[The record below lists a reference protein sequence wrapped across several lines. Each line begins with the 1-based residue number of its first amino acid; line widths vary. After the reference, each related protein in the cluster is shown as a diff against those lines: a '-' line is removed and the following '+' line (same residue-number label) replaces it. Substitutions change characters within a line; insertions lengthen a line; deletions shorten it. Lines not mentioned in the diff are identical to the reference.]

1 MRYLIAISACLISMS
16 VFGQDVFIP
25 DPVFKDALINNVSIN
40 TNGDDEIQISEAN
53 AFEGDMYVSNLDISS
68 LVGIEAFT
76 SITYLS
82 AVSNNLTVVDLSSN
96 TLLQQLWMQ
105 GNNELSELNI
115 NGAYALEFYSVGHTQ
130 LSEINL
136 SAHYY
141 LQYINVSNNEY
152 LTCLNIANGNNENL
166 GVDVNNPL
174 FIWNNPNLGCV
185 LIDSGF
191 DIENAVNGQ
200 GVYWIGNSIQ
210 PGTTFS
216 DNCNT
221 SCSDILLP
229 DLDGDGYLFDEDCD
243 DNNALINQGAAEI
256 CDGIDNDCDGEID
269 ESSGCQDSEACNYD
283 ATANC
288 DDGSCIYPEIYYD
301 CSGCINDVDLDGICD
316 ELEVEGCSDD
326 QACNFNPEATDDD
339 DGSCLFVGEAC
350 DDGDETTANDTV
362 LDDCSCS
369 GEAVFGCTYSVACNY
384 NPEATIFDDSCYF
397 VGDPCDD
404 GNADTVNDTYDSNC
418 ECGGESGVPGCT
430 DMQACN
436 YNQEANF
443 NDGSC
448 LYAGDAC
455 DDGNEFTENDTYTT
469 DCNCVGEEIEIVP
482 GCTYETA
489 CNYNPDAN
497 QNDMSCLFPGDACDD
512 NDVSTG
518 NDAYNDECECVGEVL
533 QGGCTYEAAC
543 NYDPEAE
550 FDNNTCLFI
559 GDPCDD
565 DDPDTYDDVIQ
576 EDCECAGT
584 PSTSVDE
591 LEALS
596 VLIYPN
602 PASNNLHVDLG
613 DLEGEDVR
621 IQLYDSSGK
630 LVFEELRN
638 SSVAIDVSTYASGLY
653 SIIVL
658 TSDVELKRQVVIE

>member
-1 MRYLIAISACLISMS
+1 MKETGYDHWSS
-16 VFGQDVFIP
+16 P
-25 DPVFKDALINNVSIN
+25 N
-40 TNGDDEIQISEAN
+40 TGATN
-53 AFEGDMYVSNLDISS
+53 SS
-68 LVGIEAFT
+68 GWTGLPGG
-76 SITYLS
+76 
-82 AVSNNLTVVDLSSN
+82 
-96 TLLQQLWMQ
+96 WR
-105 GNNELSELNI
+105 
-115 NGAYALEFYSVGHTQ
+115 SVGGGFHENGPVSDNYNNGYWWTTSEFGSQSWFRRLSYDEVSVHVYDDDRVIGFSARCVTTQ
-130 LSEINL
+130 LIV
-136 SAHYY
+136 
-141 LQYINVSNNEY
+141 QI
-152 LTCLNIANGNNENL
+152 
-166 GVDVNNPL
+166 
-174 FIWNNPNLGCV
+174 
-185 LIDSGF
+185 
-191 DIENAVNGQ
+191 
-200 GVYWIGNSIQ
+200 
-210 PGTTFS
+210 
-216 DNCNT
+216 
-221 SCSDILLP
+221 
-229 DLDGDGYLFDEDCD
+229 
-243 DNNALINQGAAEI
+243 
-256 CDGIDNDCDGEID
+256 
-269 ESSGCQDSEACNYD
+269 
-283 ATANC
+283 
-288 DDGSCIYPEIYYD
+288 
-301 CSGCINDVDLDGICD
+301 
-316 ELEVEGCSDD
+316 
-326 QACNFNPEATDDD
+326 
-339 DGSCLFVGEAC
+339 
-350 DDGDETTANDTV
+350 
-362 LDDCSCS
+362 
-369 GEAVFGCTYSVACNY
+369 
-384 NPEATIFDDSCYF
+384 
-397 VGDPCDD
+397 
-404 GNADTVNDTYDSNC
+404 
-418 ECGGESGVPGCT
+418 PGCT

-469 DCNCVGEEIEIVP
+469 DCNCIGDEIEIVP

-602 PASNNLHVDLG
+602 PASNNLNVDVG
-613 DLEGEDVR
+613 DLQGEDVR

-630 LVFEELRN
+630 LVFEELRS

-653 SIIVL
+653 SIVIL